1 MCPLYG
7 GDRAHGA
14 DACLAGRSAAV
25 QAPCGDA
32 APVCTLRGNLPARQC
47 ACLSASC
54 VVTAEL
60 GVTCAAVLLCTAPVF
75 GRVLA
80 RLLYAEHMT
89 PQKIVACALNFVDVV
104 LVVSGGDPS
113 LLCGRWAL
121 ACGSGG

>member
-1 MCPLYG
+1 MLMVPM
-7 GDRAHGA
+7 
-14 DACLAGRSAAV
+14 LAWQG
-25 QAPCGDA
+25 
-32 APVCTLRGNLPARQC
+32 ARQRRKLL
-47 ACLSASC
+47 AVTPHQFALYVAICLLANALAFSASC

-113 LLCGRWAL
+113 LLCVRWAL